1 MVQYTPV
8 PLNTHD
14 EEKEAS
20 EVDKERNVS
29 SGQMDEWGKGAQTS
43 AGATVMIGG

>member
-8 PLNTHD
+8 SLNTQD

-20 EVDKERNVS
+20 EVDKEKNVS
-29 SGQMDEWGKGAQTS
+29 SGQMDE
-43 AGATVMIGG
+43 